1 MSKLIVFLWLQGYSY
16 SEGSA
21 TGSLIAASVIAA
33 DGIQPAT
40 RMRQVV
46 RCFLFTLRAGRKIA
60 EIAIAKLPKMYSIFQ
75 PTQTDATADAG
86 QVDAGVTGCIPGMK
100 TWTHWLLAP

>member
-33 DGIQPAT
+33 DGIQAAT
-40 RMRQVV
+40 RMRQGL
-46 RCFLFTLRAGRKIA
+46 RCFLFTLRAGRTSSA
-60 EIAIAKLPKMYSIFQ
+60 SGQSDSQVVYSSLHHGSETNISDILDTLDM
-75 PTQTDATADAG
+75 P
-86 QVDAGVTGCIPGMK
+86 C
-100 TWTHWLLAP
+100 